1 MQEMPIFLKSFEDFI
16 ISLTKQQQPLTFLVV
31 KKNKTMFNFFRKD
44 PIKKLEKQY
53 QQLLEE
59 AMQLQRKGDI
69 KAYARKMDEA
79 EQLLKTIEEQK
90 KS

>member
-1 MQEMPIFLKSFEDFI
+1 MPIFLKSFEDFI
-16 ISLTKQQQPLTFLVV
+16 ISLTKQQQPLTLLVV

>member
-1 MQEMPIFLKSFEDFI
+1 
-16 ISLTKQQQPLTFLVV
+16 
-31 KKNKTMFNFFRKD
+31 MFNFFRKD

>member
-1 MQEMPIFLKSFEDFI
+1 MPIFLKSFEDFI

>member
-1 MQEMPIFLKSFEDFI
+1 MQIFLKSFEDFI
-16 ISLTKQQQPLTFLVV
+16 ISLTKQQQPLTLLVV
-31 KKNKTMFNFFRKD
+31 RKNKTMLNFFRKD

-69 KAYARKMDEA
+69 KAYAKKMDEA

-90 KS
+90 KP

>member
-1 MQEMPIFLKSFEDFI
+1 MPIFLKSFEDFI
-16 ISLTKQQQPLTFLVV
+16 ISLTKQQQPLTLLVV
-31 KKNKTMFNFFRKD
+31 RKNKTMFNFFRKD

-69 KAYARKMDEA
+69 KAYAQKMDEA

-90 KS
+90 KP

>member
-1 MQEMPIFLKSFEDFI
+1 MQIFLKSFEDFI
-16 ISLTKQQQPLTFLVV
+16 ISLTKQQQPLTLLVV

-69 KAYARKMDEA
+69 KAYAQKMDEA

-90 KS
+90 KP

>member
-1 MQEMPIFLKSFEDFI
+1 MQIFLKSFEDFI
-16 ISLTKQQQPLTFLVV
+16 ISLTKQQQPLTLLVV

>member
-1 MQEMPIFLKSFEDFI
+1 MQIFLKSFEDFI
-16 ISLTKQQQPLTFLVV
+16 ISLTKQQQPLTLLVV
-31 KKNKTMFNFFRKD
+31 RKNKTMFNFFRKD

-69 KAYARKMDEA
+69 KAYAQKMDEA

-90 KS
+90 KP